1 MKILVINGPNM
12 NMLGRRETSIYG
24 TTSLEGIEKL
34 TRLKALTI
42 GAEIDFFQSN
52 HEGELI
58 DRIHTAQSLGI
69 DAFIIN
75 PGGLTHTSVSL
86 RDALLAVGI
95 PFIEVHLTKVSS
107 REIFR
112 QVNYFSD
119 IAAGSISGFGPLGY
133 ELAVEAV
140 WNLYGKKAQ

>member
-1 MKILVINGPNM
+1 MKILIINGPNM

-24 TTSLEGIEKL
+24 PTSLDDIEGL
-34 TRLKALTI
+34 VRRKALSI
-42 GAEIDFFQSN
+42 GAEVDFFQSN

-58 DRIHTAQSLGI
+58 DRIHKAQSLGI

-86 RDALLAVGI
+86 RDALLAVGV
-95 PFIEVHLTKVSS
+95 PFIEVHLSKVSS
-107 REIFR
+107 RESFR
-112 QVNYFSD
+112 LINYFSD
-119 IAAGSISGFGPLGY
+119 IAAGTIAGFGPLGY

-140 WNLYGKKAQ
+140 WGLYGKKAQ